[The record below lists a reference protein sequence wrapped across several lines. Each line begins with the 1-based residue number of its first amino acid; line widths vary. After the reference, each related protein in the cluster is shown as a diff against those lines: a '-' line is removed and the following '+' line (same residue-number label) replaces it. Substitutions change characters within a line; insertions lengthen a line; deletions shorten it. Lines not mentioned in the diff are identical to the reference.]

1 MSRWCVA
8 GLIWAYHSMGLW
20 VYDSMWFWK
29 YELVRSPQFHSS
41 CVPAYPSPVVF
52 TVVSFGLPVGLT
64 TTAAL
69 PQDPGTKRSLIR
81 TNLVS

>member
-1 MSRWCVA
+1 
-8 GLIWAYHSMGLW
+8 MGLW
-20 VYDSMWFWK
+20 VYGSMWFWK
-29 YELVRSPQFHSS
+29 YELVHSPQFHSS
-41 CVPAYPSPVVF
+41 YVLAYPSPVVF

-64 TTAAL
+64 MTAAL